1 MKVLIACEYSATVR
15 DAFRAQGHD
24 AWSCDLLPTEGD
36 PQWHIQD
43 DIFHVLCGTRHFAT
57 WDLMIAHPPCTYL
70 TYAGAKHLYV
80 EGRKEN
86 GRDPARWEAL
96 NDGALFFRA
105 LLRAPIER
113 IAVENPIM
121 LAEARKIVG
130 SRADQIIQ
138 PWQFGHPES
147 KRTGLWLR
155 GLPPLTPT
163 HDLEA
168 EMLARPRKDRD
179 RIHYIGPGPTD
190 GKSAA
195 GPTPALPRPWRYS
208 GAPRTGNR
216 TKHLFLEKPHERLL
230 SPARRAGMGD
240 RRRLARRKGEAG
252 LGLRT
257 RASERR
263 S

>member
-1 MKVLIACEYSATVR
+1 MLVACEYSATVR

-36 PQWHIQD
+36 PRWHIQED
-43 DIFHVLCGTRHFAT
+43 VLHVLSGTRWGLAAS

-70 TYAGAKHLYV
+70 TYAGAKHLYID
-80 EGRKEN
+80 GRKEN

-96 NDGALFFRA
+96 EDGAVFFRA
-105 LLRAPIER
+105 LLRAPVQR

-155 GLPPLTPT
+155 GLPRLTPT
-163 HDLEA
+163 HNLEA
-168 EMLARPRKDRD
+168 EMLALPRKLRD
-179 RIHYIGPGPTD
+179 RIHYAGPGPDRWKVRSRTYP
-190 GKSAA
+190 GIAA
-195 GPTPALPRPWRYS
+195 AMAAQWGCEDRSPHQ
-208 GAPRTGNR
+208 AP
-216 TKHLFLEKPHERLL
+216 LF
-230 SPARRAGMGD
+230 
-240 RRRLARRKGEAG
+240 GEA
-252 LGLRT
+252 
-257 RASERR
+257 A
-263 S
+263 